1 MAGGAASYVLKNDGY
16 LYSFGVNDKGQ
27 LGNGESGESGEF
39 TNVEDSY
46 KYSPVLVSGKQMKIT
61 PESFRIAAGGTENVE
76 FTASRFNMFRDIEP
90 NATEYKW
97 EITDEKDVHGA
108 NAGTGNIARFFNDPN
123 TGQIDNKKLL
133 GVKECVRAHNPH
145 RDILFSIYPL
155 YR

>member
-97 EITDEKDVHGA
+97 AERSEERRVG
-108 NAGTGNIARFFNDPN
+108 
-123 TGQIDNKKLL
+123 
-133 GVKECVRAHNPH
+133 KECRSRWSPYH
-145 RDILFSIYPL
+145 
-155 YR
+155 